1 MNNETS
7 SLRGPRKVT
16 MNTHLL
22 PYLSTSLASLCR
34 RALLGAVAAGVAAGL
49 TTHAAAAGQPATMK
63 AVRIHDYGDAS
74 KLVFEDAPKP
84 SPAKGQMLVK
94 VRAAGVNPV
103 DWKIRSGMFRGGL
116 DFPMPATLGFD
127 VAGEVAEVGEGV
139 KKFRKGDKVFAYL
152 ALSRGG
158 GYAEYAIVAE
168 EEAAAMPKELD
179 FVKAAATPLTA
190 LTAWQCLFDVA
201 KLDKGQTVLVH
212 AGAGGVGHFAV
223 QLAKWKGAKVIAT
236 ASAANIEFVKSLGAD
251 EVVDY
256 KSVRFEDV
264 VKDVDVVLDTVGDDT
279 TNRSAAV
286 LKKGGIL
293 VSIAGEPNPAKFAER
308 GVRVAMH
315 LVEPNGAQ
323 LARIGKL
330 IEAGT
335 VKPHVSQE
343 LPLKDAAKAH
353 QQSES
358 GRTRGKIVLVVG

>member
-1 MNNETS
+1 MDNQ
-7 SLRGPRKVT
+7 
-16 MNTHLL
+16 LL
-22 PYLSTSLASLCR
+22 PCLPTSLS
-34 RALLGAVAAGVAAGL
+34 ALSRLAVLGAVAAAAVIGL
-49 TTHAAAAGQPATMK
+49 GTHGAAPVPPATMK
-63 AVRIHDYGDAS
+63 AVRIHDYGDGS

-84 SPAKGQMLVK
+84 SPAKGELLVK
-94 VRAAGVNPV
+94 VKAAGVNPV

-116 DFPMPATLGFD
+116 EFTMPATLGFD

-139 KKFRKGDKVFAYL
+139 KKFKEGDKVFAYL
-152 ALSRGG
+152 ALNRGG
-158 GYAEYAIVAE
+158 GYAEYAIVTE
-168 EEAAAMPKELD
+168 KEAAAMPKELD

-201 KLDKGQTVLVH
+201 KLGKGQTVLVH

-223 QLAKWKGAKVIAT
+223 QLAKWKGARVIAT
-236 ASAANIEFVKSLGAD
+236 ASAANSEFVKSLGAD
-251 EVVDY
+251 EVIDY
-256 KSVRFEDV
+256 KAVRFEEV
-264 VKDVDVVLDTVGDDT
+264 VKEVDVVLDTVGEDT

-293 VSIAGEPNPAKFAER
+293 VSIAGDPDPAKFAER

-315 LVEPNGAQ
+315 LVEPNGEQ
-323 LARIGKL
+323 LAKIGKL
-330 IEAGT
+330 IESGDI
-335 VKPHVSQE
+335 KPHVSQE

>member
-1 MNNETS
+1 
-7 SLRGPRKVT
+7 
-16 MNTHLL
+16 
-22 PYLSTSLASLCR
+22 
-34 RALLGAVAAGVAAGL
+34 
-49 TTHAAAAGQPATMK
+49 MK

-84 SPAKGQMLVK
+84 SPAKGEMLVK
-94 VRAAGVNPV
+94 VQAAGVNPV
-103 DWKIRSGMFRGGL
+103 DWKIRAGMFRGGL
-116 DFPMPATLGFD
+116 DFTMPATLGFD
-127 VAGEVAEVGEGV
+127 IAGEVAEVGEGV
-139 KKFRKGDKVFAYL
+139 KKFEKGDKVFAYL
-152 ALSRGG
+152 ALNRGG
-158 GYAEYAIVAE
+158 GYAEYAIVKE
-168 EEAAAMPKELD
+168 NEAAAMPKELD

-201 KLDKGQTVLVH
+201 KLDKGQTV
-212 AGAGGVGHFAV
+212 
-223 QLAKWKGAKVIAT
+223 

-293 VSIAGEPNPAKFAER
+293 VSIAGDPDPAKFAER
-308 GVRVAMH
+308 GVRVATH
-315 LVEPNGAQ
+315 LVEPSGEQ
-323 LARIGKL
+323 LARIAKL
-330 IEAGT
+330 IESGG

>member
-1 MNNETS
+1 MDIN
-7 SLRGPRKVT
+7 
-16 MNTHLL
+16 LL
-22 PYLSTSLASLCR
+22 SWLATSLSPLSR
-34 RALLGAVAAGVAAGL
+34 LALPGAVAAGVAVGIAS
-49 TTHAAAAGQPATMK
+49 HAAAADPAATMK
-63 AVRIHDYGDAS
+63 AVRIHDYGDSS

-84 SPAKGQMLVK
+84 SPAKGEMLVK
-94 VRAAGVNPV
+94 VQAAGVNPV
-103 DWKIRSGMFRGGL
+103 DWKIRAGMFRGGL
-116 DFPMPATLGFD
+116 DFTMPATLGFD
-127 VAGEVAEVGEGV
+127 IAGEVAEVGEGV
-139 KKFRKGDKVFAYL
+139 KKFEKGDKVFAYL
-152 ALSRGG
+152 ALNRGG
-158 GYAEYAIVAE
+158 GYAEYAIVKE
-168 EEAAAMPKELD
+168 NEAAAMPKELD

-293 VSIAGEPNPAKFAER
+293 VSIAGDPDPAKFAER
-308 GVRVAMH
+308 GVRVATH
-315 LVEPNGAQ
+315 LVEPSGEQ
-323 LARIGKL
+323 LARIAKL
-330 IEAGT
+330 IESGG

>member
-1 MNNETS
+1 MEPN
-7 SLRGPRKVT
+7 
-16 MNTHLL
+16 LL
-22 PYLSTSLASLCR
+22 PHLSTSLSSLSR
-34 RALLGAVAAGVAAGL
+34 LALLGAMTAGVLIGFASPAVAAS
-49 TTHAAAAGQPATMK
+49 QPATMK

-84 SPAKGQMLVK
+84 SPAKGELLVK
-94 VRAAGVNPV
+94 VKAAGVNPV

-116 DFPMPATLGFD
+116 DFTMPATLGFD

-139 KKFRKGDKVFAYL
+139 KKFRKGDNVFAYL
-152 ALSRGG
+152 ALNRGG
-158 GYAEYAIVAE
+158 GYAEYAIVTE
-168 EEAAAMPKELD
+168 KEAAAMPKELD
-179 FVKAAATPLTA
+179 FVKAAATPLTS

-201 KLDKGQTVLVH
+201 KLAKGQTVLVH

-236 ASAANIEFVKSLGAD
+236 TSAANIEFVKSLGAD

-256 KSVRFEDV
+256 KSVRFEEV

-293 VSIAGEPNPAKFAER
+293 VSIAGDPDPAKFTER

-315 LVEPNGAQ
+315 LVEPSGEQ
-323 LARIGKL
+323 LARIGRL
-330 IEAGT
+330 IESGT
-335 VKPHVSQE
+335 VNPHVSQE
-343 LPLKDAAKAH
+343 LPLKEAAKAH
-353 QQSES
+353 LQSES
-358 GRTRGKIVLVVG
+358 GRTRGKIVLVVD

>member
-1 MNNETS
+1 MDTNLLPCLSVFPS
-7 SLRGPRKVT
+7 SLSR
-16 MNTHLL
+16 L
-22 PYLSTSLASLCR
+22 
-34 RALLGAVAAGVAAGL
+34 ALLGALTAGVLIGFASHAVAAG
-49 TTHAAAAGQPATMK
+49 QSATMK

-84 SPAKGQMLVK
+84 SPAKGELLVK
-94 VRAAGVNPV
+94 VKAAGVNPV

-116 DFPMPATLGFD
+116 DFTMPATLGFD
-127 VAGEVAEVGEGV
+127 VAGEVADVGEGV

-158 GYAEYAIVAE
+158 GYAEYAIVGE
-168 EEAAAMPKELD
+168 KEAATMPKDLD
-179 FVKAAATPLTA
+179 FVKAAATPLAA

-201 KLDKGQTVLVH
+201 KLAKGQTVLVH

-223 QLAKWKGAKVIAT
+223 QFAKWKGAKVIAT

-251 EVVDY
+251 EVIDY
-256 KSVRFEDV
+256 KSVRFEEV
-264 VKDVDVVLDTVGDDT
+264 VKDVDVVLDTVGEDT

-286 LKKGGIL
+286 VKKGGIL
-293 VSIAGEPNPAKFAER
+293 VSIAGDPDPAKFAER

-315 LVEPNGAQ
+315 LVEPSGEQ

-330 IEAGT
+330 IESGT